1 MMSSTDGEQGVKLQD
16 FLNMWQEDGTKLI
29 QEQKQQV
36 NGSTWYLYAVY
47 YPESTYEYGRHGAI
61 LMKVD
66 TKTQVIILHDCKN
79 ISGEVSENYRQG
91 IDDWFKE
98 HVGRY

>member
-36 NGSTWYLYAVY
+36 NGSTW
-47 YPESTYEYGRHGAI
+47 
-61 LMKVD
+61 
-66 TKTQVIILHDCKN
+66 
-79 ISGEVSENYRQG
+79 
-91 IDDWFKE
+91 
-98 HVGRY
+98 